1 MKKKIYYNIIMILS
15 KLSISPCINH
25 FTKNKN
31 KYRLS
36 IKNTIFNITTSNI
49 TLQHLYIKISID
61 NYLITDI
68 IHNIRTKHPLNLILH
83 NNIYYIHLLP
93 LINNIYDTNI
103 TFDLKYL
110 HIYIKYNCKL
120 SYACKSLNISFC
132 INPML
137 PLGRY

>member
-1 MKKKIYYNIIMILS
+1 MKKKIYYNIIMIFS

-25 FTKNKN
+25 FIKNKK

-36 IKNTIFNITTSNI
+36 IKNTIFNITTFNI

-61 NYLITDI
+61 NYLISDI

-103 TFDLKYL
+103 TFDLKYI

-120 SYACKSLNISFC
+120 SYVHKLLNISIC
-132 INPML
+132 INPMIM
-137 PLGRY
+137 

>member
-1 MKKKIYYNIIMILS
+1 MKKKIYYNIIMIFS

-25 FTKNKN
+25 FIKNKK

-103 TFDLKYL
+103 TFDLQYL
-110 HIYIKYNCKL
+110 HIYLKYNCKL
-120 SYACKSLNISFC
+120 SYACK
-132 INPML
+132 
-137 PLGRY
+137 

>member
-1 MKKKIYYNIIMILS
+1 MILS

>member
-1 MKKKIYYNIIMILS
+1 MIFS

-25 FTKNKN
+25 FIKNKK

-103 TFDLKYL
+103 TFDLQYL
-110 HIYIKYNCKL
+110 HIYLKYNCKL